1 MGASQVIARSATGLD
16 FGVILMPEG
25 LLGFIREMV
34 ILFHEINLVGT
45 LPADPRLSSCYHVI
59 SLS

>member
-34 ILFHEINLVGT
+34 ILFHEINLVGA